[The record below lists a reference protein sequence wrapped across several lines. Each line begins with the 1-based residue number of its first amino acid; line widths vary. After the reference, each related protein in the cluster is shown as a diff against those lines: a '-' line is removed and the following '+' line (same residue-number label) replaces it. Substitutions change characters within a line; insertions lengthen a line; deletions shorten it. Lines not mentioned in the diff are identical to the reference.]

1 MPAVPGIK
9 GGKGIKPRA
18 GAAISSAAGGP
29 RSPDRELGRRA
40 VRLPCVRRITEACG
54 EALGTGR
61 SVPIQLNTPEPLRHS
76 GIARN
81 LRAVLEYERGF
92 PHRGTRAA
100 LRRALREQERRG
112 YASRRYSVIEPDGE

>member
-1 MPAVPGIK
+1 MRG
-9 GGKGIKPRA
+9 
-18 GAAISSAAGGP
+18 
-29 RSPDRELGRRA
+29 LGRRERNEEA
-40 VRLPCVRRITEACG
+40 LRGLRILASHVRRITEACG

-61 SVPIQLNTPEPLRHS
+61 AVPIQLNTPEGLRHR

-92 PHRGTRAA
+92 PHRGTRAP

-112 YASRRYSVIEPDGE
+112 YASRRYSVTDPDAE